1 MHIDIPHKFKTK
13 AEAVQRVKS
22 ALVEMRPHLGDKAKI
37 EKEEWAGDT
46 LTFVADIQGQS
57 ISGTLE
63 VRDAVFDI
71 NAKLPLMMRMFEGRI
86 EKAIKAQIANT
97 LAGEQPA

>member
-1 MHIDIPHKFKTK
+1 M
-13 AEAVQRVKS
+13 
-22 ALVEMRPHLGDKAKI
+22 
-37 EKEEWAGDT
+37 
-46 LTFVADIQGQS
+46 ADIQGQH

-86 EKAIKAQIANT
+86 EKALKEQTAQM
-97 LAGEQPA
+97 LASQK

>member
-1 MHIDIPHKFKTK
+1 MHLEIPHKFTTK
-13 AEAVQRVKS
+13 AEAAARVKS

-37 EKEEWAGDT
+37 EKEEWVGDT
-46 LTFVADIQGQS
+46 LNFVADIQGQN

-63 VRDAVFDI
+63 VRDAMYDI

-86 EKAIKAQIANT
+86 EKALKEQTAQM
-97 LAGEQPA
+97 LAGQQ